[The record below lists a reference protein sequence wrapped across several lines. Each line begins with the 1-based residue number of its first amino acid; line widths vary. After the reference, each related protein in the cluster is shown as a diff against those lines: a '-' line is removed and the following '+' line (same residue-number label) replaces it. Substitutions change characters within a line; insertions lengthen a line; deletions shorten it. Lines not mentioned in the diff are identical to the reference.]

1 MEAIGAAL
9 AWLTA
14 IAAAGLLTQAWRAWR
29 WHHHGAGAR
38 VACLDY
44 ARIRRDRP
52 DTAEAR
58 LSEIE
63 FVRYR
68 ISLRPGALRYV
79 LAAVV
84 LLLVGLPAAW
94 ALMAGW
100 PWD

>member
-14 IAAAGLLTQAWRAWR
+14 ITAAGLLMQAWRAWR
-29 WHHHGAGAR
+29 WHHRGAGAR
-38 VACLDY
+38 VARLDY

-58 LSEIE
+58 LSEAE

-68 ISLRPGALRYV
+68 VSLRPGAPRYV

-84 LLLVGLPAAW
+84 VLLIGLPAAW
-94 ALMAGW
+94 ALMVGW